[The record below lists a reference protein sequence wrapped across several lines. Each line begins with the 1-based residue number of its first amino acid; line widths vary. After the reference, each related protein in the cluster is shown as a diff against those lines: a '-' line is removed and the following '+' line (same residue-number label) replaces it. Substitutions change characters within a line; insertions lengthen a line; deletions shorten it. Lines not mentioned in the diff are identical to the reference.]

1 MMFKKDGI
9 GKRLKKIS
17 KHEAASVKLL
27 EQQESDL
34 VKAVEENQILLQKNL
49 TKKTKREVKITSD
62 IEKLTKRI
70 EELNCNL
77 ELV

>member
-27 EQQESDL
+27 EQQESEL
-34 VKAVEENQILLQKNL
+34 EKAVKENQSLLQKTL
-49 TKKTKREVKITSD
+49 TKETPREVKIRSD
-62 IEKLTKRI
+62 IEKLTKKI

-77 ELV
+77 EMV